1 MIINKEELEQLKK
14 NAKIHKIIFDEIKK
28 VAKPW
33 ISSYDI
39 DLLCWKICKE
49 NWVLAWFKWVYSFP
63 ANMCISVNDVV
74 VHWVPSKK
82 TIFKDWDLVKFDL
95 WIKDKHIWIN
105 TDAAIAIII
114 WENKDKEVERFL
126 KVNEIALKKWIEQ
139 CKIWNRVWDI
149 WNAIQKYVEWE
160 WFHIVRDLTWHW
172 LWYSLHEK
180 PYVYNYGKPWTWEK
194 LKEWMLLA
202 IEPIIW
208 FSSSKIIDKG
218 WFEFFIVDWSLGCQV
233 EHTVLIT
240 KEGPEIII

>member
-28 VAKPW
+28 VAKPG

-39 DLLCWKICKE
+39 DLLCGKICKE
-49 NWVLAWFKWVYSFP
+49 NGVLAGFKGVYSFP

-74 VHWVPSKK
+74 VHGVPSKK
-82 TIFKDWDLVKFDL
+82 TIFKDGDLVKFDL
-95 WIKDKHIWIN
+95 GIKDKHIGIN

-114 WENKDKEVERFL
+114 GENKDKEVERFL
-126 KVNEIALKKWIEQ
+126 KVNEIALKKGIEQ
-139 CKIWNRVWDI
+139 CKIGNRVGDI
-149 WNAIQKYVEWE
+149 GNAIQKYVEGE
-160 WFHIVRDLTWHW
+160 GFHIVRDLTGHG
-172 LWYSLHEK
+172 LGYSLHEK
-180 PYVYNYGKPWTWEK
+180 PYVYNYGKPGTGEK
-194 LKEWMLLA
+194 LKEGMLLA
-202 IEPIIW
+202 IEPIIG

-218 WFEFFIVDWSLGCQV
+218 GFEFFIVDGSLGCQV